1 MKQEL
6 QLKLCRI
13 NPEYTKF
20 LHSIDTRIS
29 PEKELDKNK
38 RRIFVGVVLTINH
51 ISYFAPLSSAPNT
64 KNNKKPFDKR
74 FVIKITTGF
83 DNKKTIAGIKL
94 NNMFPVLDTV
104 IKDIDLTKEFEE
116 EHKYASLLM
125 KEMLFINNPINQ
137 RKIKEKATKVYSKA
151 INKKDNFEQYCCNFK
166 LLEEY
171 YQGFEKSQ

>member
-51 ISYFAPLSSAPNT
+51 ISYFAPLSSAPILKIIRNHLISVLLL
-64 KNNKKPFDKR
+64 KSQR
-74 FVIKITTGF
+74 VSIIK
-83 DNKKTIAGIKL
+83 
-94 NNMFPVLDTV
+94 
-104 IKDIDLTKEFEE
+104 
-116 EHKYASLLM
+116 
-125 KEMLFINNPINQ
+125 
-137 RKIKEKATKVYSKA
+137 
-151 INKKDNFEQYCCNFK
+151 K
-166 LLEEY
+166 LLRVLN
-171 YQGFEKSQ
+171 